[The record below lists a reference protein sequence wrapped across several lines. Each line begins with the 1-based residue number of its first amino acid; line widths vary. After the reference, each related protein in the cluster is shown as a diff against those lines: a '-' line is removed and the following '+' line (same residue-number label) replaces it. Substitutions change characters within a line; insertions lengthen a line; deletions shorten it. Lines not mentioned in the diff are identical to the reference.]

1 MGVLTFSDLR
11 VEVVSE
17 NFAVAFGR
25 WNIARNENPPNG
37 LFTLYVKKINGNWK
51 VVHDHSSVAE

>member
-37 LFTLYVKKINGNWK
+37 LLLCMLKINGNWK